1 MREFAKLYQRLD
13 ETTKTNDKVLAM
25 RDYFS
30 QASGSDAAYA
40 LYFLLGN
47 KLKPS
52 LPTRI
57 IRRAARLGA
66 EVPEWLF
73 EETYQWVGDLAE
85 TAAAMVKGRSHGGQE
100 ALSETLPE
108 TLSETIAERLLPLL
122 RSASGTQRSTRKS
135 SLSSDRRLEID
146 ETLASTLVELWSHY
160 DLLERFVFNKLLTGN
175 LRVGVSA
182 KLVTKALSQW
192 CGVPSEELSHRMM
205 GEWEPSETFF
215 KQLVAPEYSGSSP
228 AKPYPFCLAHPLPQ
242 GYSEENP
249 VGDFL
254 AEWKWDGIRAQLV
267 RRAGRTYLWSRG
279 EELLEGRFPE
289 IELAAEGLPDGLVL
303 DGEVLGYRDGVPLAF
318 TLLQRRIQRRKPGV
332 KLLGEVPV
340 VFIAFDVLEH
350 EGKDLRQEAYEQR
363 RRLLESLDWGVACVG
378 QALRISEV
386 FSFRDWGSLFQKRD
400 TAREHGSE
408 GLMLK
413 HRQGRYDVGRVTG
426 TWWKSKVTPY
436 TVDAVLVYAQRGH
449 GRRAGMFSDYT
460 FALWEE
466 DRLVPFAKAYSGL
479 SDQEIVR
486 VDRWIKEN
494 TQKKFGPVHEV
505 PAHLV
510 MELAFENLQESSRH
524 KSGIAVRFPRIV
536 RWREDKQARDADRLE
551 DIRRMLKGKGES
563 G

>member
-13 ETTKTNDKVLAM
+13 ETTKTNDKVSAM

-85 TAAAMVKGRSHGGQE
+85 TAAAMAKGRSQGGQ
-100 ALSETLPE
+100 E

-135 SLSSDRRLEID
+135 PLSSDRRMEMD
-146 ETLASTLVELWSHY
+146 ESLASTLVELWSRY

-192 CGVPSEELSHRMM
+192 CGVPSEELCHRMM

-242 GYSEENP
+242 GYSEENS
-249 VGDFL
+249 VVDFL

-289 IELAAEGLPDGLVL
+289 IECAAEGLPDGLVL

-340 VFIAFDVLEH
+340 VFIAFDILEH
-350 EGKDLRQEAYEQR
+350 EGKDVRQEAYQKR
-363 RRLLESLDWGVACVG
+363 RSLLESLDWGGGACGG
-378 QALRISEV
+378 QAMRISEV
-386 FSFRDWGSLFQKRD
+386 FSFSDWGALFQKRD

-505 PAHLV
+505 PAVLV

-536 RWREDKQARDADRLE
+536 RWREDKRAGDADRLD
-551 DIRRMLKGKGES
+551 DIRKMLKG
-563 G
+563 